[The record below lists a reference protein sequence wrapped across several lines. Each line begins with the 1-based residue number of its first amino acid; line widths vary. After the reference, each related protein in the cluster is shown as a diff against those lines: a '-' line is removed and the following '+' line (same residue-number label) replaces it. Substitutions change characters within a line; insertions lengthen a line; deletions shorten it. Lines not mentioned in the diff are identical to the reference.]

1 MKIFSDEQLN
11 PNLEKVLA
19 NIEERFLF
27 HQDYGLK
34 HPLALFNTSFNKIE
48 ESLQDFFKIY
58 SGITFEQ
65 LRQTQGGD
73 IPVREIIKSYKSYL
87 YSLREYLDDCYHI
100 AKSFIASDTKHKD
113 DRNQYNW
120 LLKNAQVPAVQSFLS
135 ATDDYK
141 RFIDQIV
148 NALKHNNA
156 VLNGIIF
163 FDESAKEFY
172 LGYYV
177 ANVVNERY
185 EPVQAIHADYQG
197 EHTAFSFG
205 RDMRLNMYHAFA
217 IAEELLN
224 MIKNLS
230 IQVVIPSK
238 SLPISE
244 KKETLF
250 KGIMD
255 LPRTF
260 FPDEYEKPIP
270 SIAITSDRLLKLEYP
285 SMLSLKPLPRPH
297 SVMLYHS
304 PDGKTRNFALLYYSD
319 KKSIPTCGA

>member
-1 MKIFSDEQLN
+1 MKIFSDQQLKPKIEQ
-11 PNLEKVLA
+11 VLTQ
-19 NIEERFLF
+19 IEDRFLF
-27 HQDYGLK
+27 HQNYGLK

-48 ESLQDFFKIY
+48 ESLQDFFRIY
-58 SGITFEQ
+58 EGITFEQ

-73 IPVREIIKSYKSYL
+73 IPVREIIKSYRSYL

-100 AKSFIASDTKHKD
+100 AKSFVAPDAKHKD

-120 LLKNAQVPAVQSFLS
+120 LLKNAEIPAVQNFLN
-135 ATDDYK
+135 ATDNYK
-141 RFIDQIV
+141 RFLDEIV

-156 VLNGIIF
+156 ILNGIIF
-163 FDESAKEFY
+163 FDEAAKEFC

-185 EPVQAIHADYQG
+185 EPVQSIHADYQG

-205 RDMRLNMYHAFA
+205 RDVRFNMYHVFA
-217 IAEELLN
+217 VAEELLN
-224 MIKNLS
+224 MINNLG
-230 IQVVIPSK
+230 IEVTMPTK
-238 SLPISE
+238 SLPINE
-244 KKETLF
+244 KRESLF
-250 KGIMD
+250 RNIMD

-260 FPDEYEKPIP
+260 FPDEYQKPVP
-270 SIAITSDRLLKLEYP
+270 SVSITDDKLLKLEYP

-304 PDGKTRNFALLYYSD
+304 PDGKTRSFALLYYSD
-319 KKSIPTCGA
+319 NKSTKI

>member
-1 MKIFSDEQLN
+1 MKILSDEQLN
-11 PNLEKVLA
+11 PGFEKVLA
-19 NIEERFLF
+19 NVEDRFLF
-27 HQDYGLK
+27 HQNYGLK
-34 HPLALFNTSFNKIE
+34 HPLAPFNTSFNKIE

-58 SGITFEQ
+58 GGITFEQ

-100 AKSFIASDTKHKD
+100 AKSFIAPDAKYKD
-113 DRNQYNW
+113 DRNQYSW
-120 LLKNAQVPAVQSFLS
+120 LLKNAQVPAVQGFLT
-135 ATDDYK
+135 ATNDYK
-141 RFIDQIV
+141 QFLDHIV

-156 VLNGIIF
+156 ILNGIIF
-163 FDESAKEFY
+163 FDETAKRFY
-172 LGYYV
+172 LGYYI

-185 EPVQAIHADYQG
+185 EPVQSIHADFQG

-205 RDMRLNMYHAFA
+205 RDVRFNMYHVFA

-224 MIKNLS
+224 MIHNLGV
-230 IQVVIPSK
+230 QVTIPST
-238 SLPISE
+238 SLPTNDKRE
-244 KKETLF
+244 KLF
-250 KGIMD
+250 RNVMG

-260 FPDEYEKPIP
+260 FPDEYRKSIP
-270 SIAITSDRLLKLEYP
+270 SVAITSDRLLKLEYP
-285 SMLSLKPLPRPH
+285 SMLSLKPLPRTH

-319 KKSIPTCGA
+319 KKSIPTRGT

>member
-1 MKIFSDEQLN
+1 MKIFSDQQLKPKIEQ
-11 PNLEKVLA
+11 VLTQ
-19 NIEERFLF
+19 IENRFLF
-27 HQDYGLK
+27 HQNYDLK

-58 SGITFEQ
+58 DRITFDQ

-73 IPVREIIKSYKSYL
+73 IPVREIIKLYRVYL

-100 AKSFIASDTKHKD
+100 AKSFIAPDKNHKD

-120 LLKNAQVPAVQSFLS
+120 LLKNAQIPAVQNFLN
-135 ATDDYK
+135 ATNDYK
-141 RFIDQIV
+141 RFLDEIV

-156 VLNGIIF
+156 ILNGIIF
-163 FDESAKEFY
+163 FDEAAKEFY

-185 EPVQAIHADYQG
+185 EPVQLIHADYQG

-205 RDMRLNMYHAFA
+205 RDVRFNMYYIFA
-217 IAEELLN
+217 VAEELLK
-224 MIKNLS
+224 MIINLG
-230 IQVVIPSK
+230 IQPAVSSK
-238 SLPISE
+238 SLPTNE
-244 KKETLF
+244 KRETLF
-250 KGIMD
+250 KNIME

-260 FPDEYEKPIP
+260 FPDEYQKPVP
-270 SIAITSDRLLKLEYP
+270 SVSISDDKLLKLECP

-304 PDGKTRNFALLYYSD
+304 PDGKTRSFALLYYSD
-319 KKSIPTCGA
+319 NKSAKI

>member
-11 PNLEKVLA
+11 PKLEKVLA

-48 ESLQDFFKIY
+48 ESLRDFFKIY
-58 SGITFEQ
+58 DVITFDQ
-65 LRQTQGGD
+65 LRQAQGGD
-73 IPVREIIKSYKSYL
+73 IPVREIIKSYRSYL

-100 AKSFIASDTKHKD
+100 AKSFMAPDTKHKD

-120 LLKNAQVPAVQSFLS
+120 LLRNAQVPAVQNFLN
-135 ATDDYK
+135 ATNDYK
-141 RFIDQIV
+141 RFLDLIV

-156 VLNGIIF
+156 ILNGIIF
-163 FDESAKEFY
+163 FDETAKEFY

-177 ANVVNERY
+177 ANVVSERY
-185 EPVQAIHADYQG
+185 EPVQSIHADYQG

-205 RDMRLNMYHAFA
+205 RDVRFNMYHIFA
-217 IAEELLN
+217 IAEELIN
-224 MIKNLS
+224 MIKNLG
-230 IQVVIPSK
+230 IKITIPSK
-238 SLPISE
+238 SLPINE
-244 KKETLF
+244 KRETLF

-260 FPDEYEKPIP
+260 FPDEYQKPIP
-270 SIAITSDRLLKLEYP
+270 SVSITSDRLLKLEYP
-285 SMLSLKPLPRPH
+285 SMLSLKPLPRPQ

-304 PDGKTRNFALLYYSD
+304 PDGKTRSFAILYYSD
-319 KKSIPTCGA
+319 KKSIPASGK

>member
-1 MKIFSDEQLN
+1 MRIFSDQQLT
-11 PNLEKVLA
+11 PRIGQILA
-19 NIEERFLF
+19 QIEDRFLF
-27 HQDYGLK
+27 HQAYELK
-34 HPLALFNTSFNKIE
+34 HPLAAFNTSFNKIE

-58 SGITFEQ
+58 DGITFEQ

-73 IPVREIIKSYKSYL
+73 IPVREIIKSYRQYL

-100 AKSFIASDTKHKD
+100 AKSLIAPDTQHKD

-120 LLKNAQVPAVQSFLS
+120 LLKNAQIPAVQNFLN
-135 ATDDYK
+135 ATNDYK
-141 RFIDQIV
+141 RFLDEIV

-156 VLNGIIF
+156 ILNGIIF
-163 FDESAKEFY
+163 FDESAKEFC

-185 EPVQAIHADYQG
+185 EPVQAIHSDYQG

-205 RDMRLNMYHAFA
+205 RDIRLNMYHAFA

-224 MIKNLS
+224 MIKNLG
-230 IQVVIPSK
+230 IQVATPSI
-238 SLPISE
+238 SLQVNE
-244 KKETLF
+244 KRESLF
-250 KGIMD
+250 KNVMN

-260 FPDEYEKPIP
+260 FPDEHQKQVP
-270 SIAITSDRLLKLEYP
+270 SISITDNRLLKLEYP
-285 SMLSLKPLPRPH
+285 SMLSLKSLPRQH

-319 KKSIPTCGA
+319 KKTHI

>member
-1 MKIFSDEQLN
+1 MKIYSDQQLKPRIEQ
-11 PNLEKVLA
+11 VLTQ
-19 NIEERFLF
+19 IEDRFLF
-27 HQDYGLK
+27 HQEYELK
-34 HPLALFNTSFNKIE
+34 HPLAMFNTSFNKIE

-58 SGITFEQ
+58 SRITFEQ
-65 LRQTQGGD
+65 LRETQGGD
-73 IPVREIIKSYKSYL
+73 VPVREIIKFYRSHL
-87 YSLREYLDDCYHI
+87 YSLREYLDGCYHI
-100 AKSFIASDTKHKD
+100 AKSFIALDKRHKD

-120 LLKNAQVPAVQSFLS
+120 LLKNAQVSAVQGFLK

-141 RFIDQIV
+141 RFLDQIV

-156 VLNGIIF
+156 IINGIIF
-163 FDESAKEFY
+163 FDEEAKEFY

-177 ANVVNERY
+177 ANVVSERY
-185 EPVQAIHADYQG
+185 EPVQAIHADYNG

-205 RDMRLNMYHAFA
+205 RDVRFNMYNAFA

-285 SMLSLKPLPRPH
+285 S
-297 SVMLYHS
+297 
-304 PDGKTRNFALLYYSD
+304 
-319 KKSIPTCGA
+319 

>member
-1 MKIFSDEQLN
+1 MKILSDEQLN
-11 PNLEKVLA
+11 LKLEKILA
-19 NIEERFLF
+19 NVEERFLF

-48 ESLQDFFKIY
+48 ECLHDFFKIY
-58 SGITFEQ
+58 DGITFDQ
-65 LRQTQGGD
+65 LRQSQGGD

-100 AKSFIASDTKHKD
+100 AKVFIAPDTKHKD

-120 LLKNAQVPAVQSFLS
+120 LLKNARVPAVQGFLN
-135 ATDDYK
+135 ATNDYK
-141 RFIDQIV
+141 RFLDEIV

-156 VLNGIIF
+156 ILNGIIF
-163 FDESAKEFY
+163 FDEAAKEFY

-185 EPVQAIHADYQG
+185 EPVQSIHADYQG

-205 RDMRLNMYHAFA
+205 RDVRFNTYHIFA
-217 IAEELLN
+217 IAEELMN
-224 MIKNLS
+224 MINNLG
-230 IQVVIPSK
+230 IQVTIPSK
-238 SLPISE
+238 SLPINNKRE
-244 KKETLF
+244 ALF
-250 KGIMD
+250 RSIMN

-260 FPDEYEKPIP
+260 FPDEYQKPVP
-270 SIAITSDRLLKLEYP
+270 SVSVTSDRLLKLEYP
-285 SMLSLKPLPRPH
+285 SKLSLKPLPRPH

-304 PDGKTRNFALLYYSD
+304 PDGKTRSFALLYYSEN
-319 KKSIPTCGA
+319 KLQKSTK